1 MEKIIES
8 LNNEKLAALESPTG
22 TGKTL
27 CLLCSTLAWMK
38 YMREKKKKKIRMFY
52 TSRTHSQI
60 TNVIKE
66 LKKTIYL
73 PITSILSSRDNSCV
87 NFTIKNNIK
96 SLSSLNTKCKRNKV
110 RCNLYQNVKN
120 VQFSSYNCIDIEE
133 LCDFAKRQKFC
144 PYYY

>member
-1 MEKIIES
+1 
-8 LNNEKLAALESPTG
+8 
-22 TGKTL
+22 
-27 CLLCSTLAWMK
+27 
-38 YMREKKKKKIRMFY
+38 MFY

-73 PITSILSSRDNSCV
+73 PITSILSSRDKSYV

-96 SLSSLNTKCKRNKV
+96 SLSSLNTKCKRNRIK
-110 RCNLYQNVKN
+110 CNLYQNVKN

-144 PYYY
+144 PYYYEKEKSFKVI